1 MKAHRT
7 DGLSLAFGLVF
18 LVAVGWWFF
27 GRAVDIALPQLG
39 WFIAGALIV
48 FGALGLFGALRSDA
62 GRRSRANRE
71 STGVEPDAA
80 TAGTDAA
87 NADADDPNMS

>member
-7 DGLSLAFGLVF
+7 DGLSLTFGLVF

-27 GRAVDIALPQLG
+27 GRTLNIGLPQFG
-39 WFIAGALIV
+39 WLVAAALIV

-62 GRRSRANRE
+62 GRRARANDHAPYDE
-71 STGVEPDAA
+71 DGPGPLS
-80 TAGTDAA
+80 
-87 NADADDPNMS
+87 

>member
-18 LVAVGWWFF
+18 LAAVGWWFF
-27 GRAVDIALPQLG
+27 GRTVDLALPQLG
-39 WFIAGALIV
+39 WFAAAALIV

-62 GRRSRANRE
+62 GRKARANNDPSYDE
-71 STGVEPDAA
+71 DGP
-80 TAGTDAA
+80 GT
-87 NADADDPNMS
+87 